1 MIKLHKKVV
10 SGVLVELAVFGGVFQ
25 CKGIAAQAEGKV
37 LQEER
42 YLSKKQKRDLSLK
55 NEIKDYIKLL
65 KNDRYEIVSNFYG
78 EGFYSKGVNSFNDFL
93 NIEHSLI
100 RANCLLHVG
109 SVHLYIR
116 VK

>member
-42 YLSKKQKRDLSLK
+42 YKGFWISVAISLLFLVRKLFTHGLLLSGL
-55 NEIKDYIKLL
+55 E
-65 KNDRYEIVSNFYG
+65 
-78 EGFYSKGVNSFNDFL
+78 
-93 NIEHSLI
+93 
-100 RANCLLHVG
+100 
-109 SVHLYIR
+109 
-116 VK
+116 